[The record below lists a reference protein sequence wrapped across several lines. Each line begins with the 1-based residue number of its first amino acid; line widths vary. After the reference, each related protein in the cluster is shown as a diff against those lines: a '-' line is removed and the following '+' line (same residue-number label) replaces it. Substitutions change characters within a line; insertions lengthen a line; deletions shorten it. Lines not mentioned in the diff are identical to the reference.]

1 MAIDFLNNVSL
12 NKNELRQARIENQ
25 TSDANAGTGVEGQLY
40 FNTIDDVLRVWAGG
54 TWTSVSG
61 DITEVQASTTASLLG
76 ISVVD
81 ATGPIPKIGIDING
95 SDALGG
101 TANAADTLLIYD
113 SDVAKNKKITVANLV
128 AAAPQGDITAV
139 TVTSPIT
146 GGGTSGSIAIGHANQ
161 ANTPTTDATTLAF
174 GATFDVYTDVTTNA
188 TGHVTDHEI
197 TTFTLPSSPV
207 TSITGGTDITI
218 TGTAAVPVIN
228 QTAITRSDSTSTAS
242 PAAGATFTAVDS
254 VTSSTTGNITALN
267 LKTITLPAD
276 TNDNTTYT
284 LPTTNGNNPDIV
296 LTGSDSSTD
305 IININGTSTT
315 VKVTGSGT
323 NTLGFDLVDDVTIV
337 NDLTI
342 GGEFT
347 ASGTGQSSFGGQVT
361 IPTTPSAGTD
371 AASKSYVDSL
381 VAGGLTF
388 KDGFNAG
395 TGALDGGGNLTTGA
409 TRVALE
415 VGDFYV
421 VTTAGSFY
429 GSVTLDVGD
438 SVIAKLAAAAGTSD
452 INDWVIIQGDEGVVT
467 FTNSN
472 GGTYVAYGS
481 TNTGAIGAVT
491 IGDVDL
497 TAVDGT
503 STTTTKFLSKDNTWD
518 VPSYTT
524 NTDAT
529 YAIQADAKSGSS
541 VPLTLNGSN
550 GGADTTVNL
559 TEGANITLT
568 RNSATEITI
577 ASTDTGAL
585 GDRVALTGGS
595 TAGGLTTFAYT
606 VTSSFAGAVALDVK
620 CEVITAAGQT
630 VYADITRSGTTLNV
644 IFAGTVADSDY
655 EALLT
660 YVG

>member
-1 MAIDFLNNVSL
+1 MAIQFVNNLDINQNYLEQAAIENLGADPASGVLGQLIFNTNSGELKVCTTAGNPTGAVYSAVGGGVESITTANSTFVSL
-12 NKNELRQARIENQ
+12 AD
-25 TSDANAGTGVEGQLY
+25 SGSA
-40 FNTIDDVLRVWAGG
+40 
-54 TWTSVSG
+54 SVP
-61 DITEVQASTTASLLG
+61 ILTASLSATGSPSAVKYLRG
-76 ISVVD
+76 DNTWATPPGTYGWGLQTDSGAGAKVEVGSGDTVVLTSGNSTIDVTNSGLSTSINLPTTGVTAASYTNTALTVD
-81 ATGPIPKIGIDING
+81 AYGR
-95 SDALGG
+95 
-101 TANAADTLLIYD
+101 
-113 SDVAKNKKITVANLV
+113 
-128 AAAPQGDITAV
+128 ITAA
-139 TVTSPIT
+139 SS
-146 GGGTSGSIAIGHANQ
+146 GT
-161 ANTPTTDATTLAF
+161 
-174 GATFDVYTDVTTNA
+174 
-188 TGHVTDHEI
+188 
-197 TTFTLPSSPV
+197 SPV

-218 TGTAAVPVIN
+218 TGTAAVPIIN
-228 QTAITRSDSTSTAS
+228 QTAITRTDTTSAAS

-296 LTGSDSSTD
+296 LTGLNPSSTD
-305 IININGTSTT
+305 IINMNGTSTT
-315 VKVTGSGT
+315 VKVTGSNT
-323 NTLGFDLVDDVTIV
+323 NTLTFDLVDDVTIV
-337 NDLTI
+337 DDLTI

-361 IPTTPSAGTD
+361 IPTTPVAGTD

-395 TGALDGGGNLTTGA
+395 TGALDGGGNLTNGA
-409 TRVALE
+409 ARVALE

-452 INDWVIIQGDEGVVT
+452 INDWVIIQGDEGVVS

-481 TNTGAIGAVT
+481 TNNGAIGAVT

-503 STTTTKFLSKDNTWD
+503 SDTATRFLSKDNTWD

-529 YAIQADAKSGSS
+529 YAIQADAKSGLS

-595 TAGGLTTFAYT
+595 TAGGLTTFDYT

-630 VYADITRSGTTLNV
+630 VYADVTRSGTTLSV
-644 IFAGTVADSDY
+644 IFTGTVADNAY

>member
-1 MAIDFLNNVSL
+1 MAIQFVNNL
-12 NKNELRQARIENQ
+12 DINQNYLEQAAIENLAADPA
-25 TSDANAGTGVEGQLY
+25 SGVLGQLI
-40 FNTIDDVLRVWAGG
+40 FNT
-54 TWTSVSG
+54 TSGEIKVC
-61 DITEVQASTTASLLG
+61 TTASPTAAVYTAVGGGVESITTANSTFVNLADSG
-76 ISVVD
+76 TASVPILTASLSASGTPD
-81 ATGPIPKIGIDING
+81 ATKYLRGDNAWEAISAIP
-95 SDALGG
+95 G
-101 TANAADTLLIYD
+101 TYD
-113 SDVAKNKKITVANLV
+113 WDLQTDSGAGAKVTVASGDTVVFTSGNSTLDVTNSGLSTSINL
-128 AAAPQGDITAV
+128 PTTAV
-139 TVTSPIT
+139 TAGSYTYTALTVDAYGRIT
-146 GGGTSGSIAIGHANQ
+146 AASSGT
-161 ANTPTTDATTLAF
+161 
-174 GATFDVYTDVTTNA
+174 
-188 TGHVTDHEI
+188 
-197 TTFTLPSSPV
+197 SPV

-228 QTAITRSDSTSTAS
+228 QTAITRLDTVSTAS

-305 IININGTSTT
+305 IININGTGTT
-315 VKVTGSGT
+315 VEVTGSGT
-323 NTLGFDLVDDVTIV
+323 NTLTFDLVDDVTIV

-361 IPTTPSAGTD
+361 IPTTPVAATD

-409 TRVALE
+409 ARVALE

-452 INDWVIIQGDEGVVT
+452 INDWVIIQGDEGVVS

-503 STTTTKFLSKDNTWD
+503 STTATRFLSKDNTWD

-606 VTSSFAGAVALDVK
+606 VTSSFTGAVALDVK

-630 VYADITRSGTTLNV
+630 VYADVTRSGTTLSV
-644 IFAGTVADSDY
+644 IFAGTVADSAY

>member
-1 MAIDFLNNVSL
+1 MAIQFVNNL
-12 NKNELRQARIENQ
+12 DINQNYLEQAAIENLAADPASGVLGQ
-25 TSDANAGTGVEGQLY
+25 LIFNTNSGELKVCTTAGNPTGAVYSAVGGGVESITTANSTFVNLA
-40 FNTIDDVLRVWAGG
+40 DSG
-54 TWTSVSG
+54 TASVP
-61 DITEVQASTTASLLG
+61 ILTASLSASGTPDATKYLRG
-76 ISVVD
+76 DNAWEAISAIPGTYDWDLQTDSGAGAKVTVGSGDTVVFTSGNSTLDVTNSGLSTSINLPTTGVTAASYTYTALTVD
-81 ATGPIPKIGIDING
+81 AYGR
-95 SDALGG
+95 
-101 TANAADTLLIYD
+101 
-113 SDVAKNKKITVANLV
+113 
-128 AAAPQGDITAV
+128 ITAA
-139 TVTSPIT
+139 SS
-146 GGGTSGSIAIGHANQ
+146 GT
-161 ANTPTTDATTLAF
+161 
-174 GATFDVYTDVTTNA
+174 
-188 TGHVTDHEI
+188 
-197 TTFTLPSSPV
+197 SPV

-218 TGTAAVPVIN
+218 TGTAAVPIIN
-228 QTAITRSDSTSTAS
+228 QTAITRLDTVSTAS

-284 LPTTNGNNPDIV
+284 LPVTNGDNPDIV
-296 LTGSDSSTD
+296 LTGFNPSSTD

-342 GGEFT
+342 GGELT
-347 ASGTGQSSFGGQVT
+347 VSGTGQSSFGGQVT

-395 TGALDGGGNLTTGA
+395 TGALDGGGNLTTGG

-452 INDWVIIQGDEGVVT
+452 INDWVIVQGDEGVTT
-467 FTNSN
+467 FSNSN

-481 TNTGAIGAVT
+481 TNSGAIGPVD

-503 STTTTKFLSKDNTWD
+503 SDTSTRFLSKDNTWD

-524 NTDAT
+524 NTDAK
-529 YAIQADAKSGSS
+529 YALTAAAKSGSN
-541 VPLTLNGSN
+541 VPLTLTGSD
-550 GGADTTVNL
+550 GGATTVVNL
-559 TEGANITLT
+559 TEGSNITLT
-568 RNSATEITI
+568 RNSSGQVTI

-630 VYADITRSGTTLNV
+630 VYADVTRSGTTLSV
-644 IFAGTVADSDY
+644 IFTGTVADSAY

>member
-1 MAIDFLNNVSL
+1 MAIQFVNNL
-12 NKNELRQARIENQ
+12 DINQNYLEQAAIENLAADPA
-25 TSDANAGTGVEGQLY
+25 SGVLGQLI
-40 FNTIDDVLRVWAGG
+40 FNT
-54 TWTSVSG
+54 TSGEIKVC
-61 DITEVQASTTASLLG
+61 TTASPTAAVYTAVGGGVESITPANSTFVNLTDTG
-76 ISVVD
+76 TASVPILTASLSASGTPD
-81 ATGPIPKIGIDING
+81 ATKYLRGDNAWEAISAIP
-95 SDALGG
+95 G
-101 TANAADTLLIYD
+101 TYD
-113 SDVAKNKKITVANLV
+113 WDLQTDSGAGAKVTVASGDTVVFTSGNSTLDVTNSGLSTSINL
-128 AAAPQGDITAV
+128 PTTAV
-139 TVTSPIT
+139 TAGSYTYTALTVDAYGRIT
-146 GGGTSGSIAIGHANQ
+146 AASSGT
-161 ANTPTTDATTLAF
+161 
-174 GATFDVYTDVTTNA
+174 
-188 TGHVTDHEI
+188 
-197 TTFTLPSSPV
+197 SPV

-228 QTAITRSDSTSTAS
+228 QTAITRLDTVSTAS

-305 IININGTSTT
+305 IINMNGTSTT
-315 VKVTGSGT
+315 VEVTGSTT
-323 NTLGFDLVDDVTIV
+323 NTLTFDLVDDVTIV

-361 IPTTPSAGTD
+361 IPTTPVAATD

-409 TRVALE
+409 ARVALE

-503 STTTTKFLSKDNTWD
+503 STTATRFLSKDNTWD

-606 VTSSFAGAVALDVK
+606 VTSSFTGAVALDVK

-630 VYADITRSGTTLNV
+630 VYADVTRSGTTLSV
-644 IFAGTVADSDY
+644 IFAGTVADSAY

>member
-1 MAIDFLNNVSL
+1 MAIQFVNNL
-12 NKNELRQARIENQ
+12 DINQNYLEQAAIENLAADPA
-25 TSDANAGTGVEGQLY
+25 SGVLGQLI
-40 FNTIDDVLRVWAGG
+40 FNT
-54 TWTSVSG
+54 TSGEIKVC
-61 DITEVQASTTASLLG
+61 TTASPTAAVYTAVGGGVESITTANSTFVNLADSGTASVPILTASLSASG
-76 ISVVD
+76 TPDATKYLRGDNAWEAISAIPGTYDWDLQTDSGAGAKVTVGSGDTVVFTSGNSTLDVTNSGLSTSINLPTTGVTAASYTYTALTVD
-81 ATGPIPKIGIDING
+81 AYGR
-95 SDALGG
+95 
-101 TANAADTLLIYD
+101 
-113 SDVAKNKKITVANLV
+113 
-128 AAAPQGDITAV
+128 ITAA
-139 TVTSPIT
+139 SS
-146 GGGTSGSIAIGHANQ
+146 GT
-161 ANTPTTDATTLAF
+161 
-174 GATFDVYTDVTTNA
+174 
-188 TGHVTDHEI
+188 
-197 TTFTLPSSPV
+197 SPV

-218 TGTAAVPVIN
+218 TGTAAVPIIN
-228 QTAITRSDSTSTAS
+228 QTAITRLDTVSTAS

-276 TNDNTTYT
+276 TNTTYT
-284 LPTTNGNNPDIV
+284 LPVTNGDNPDIV
-296 LTGSDSSTD
+296 LTGFNPSSTD

-409 TRVALE
+409 ARVALE

-503 STTTTKFLSKDNTWD
+503 STTGTRFLSKDNTWD

-524 NTDAT
+524 NTDAK
-529 YAIQADAKSGSS
+529 YALTAAVKSGSN
-541 VPLTLNGSN
+541 VPLTLTGSD
-550 GGADTTVNL
+550 GGATTVVNL
-559 TEGANITLT
+559 TEGSNITLT
-568 RNSATEITI
+568 RNSSGQVTI

-595 TAGGLTTFAYT
+595 TAGGLTTFDYT

-630 VYADITRSGTTLNV
+630 VYADVTRSGTTLSV
-644 IFAGTVADSDY
+644 IFTGTVADSAY